1 MFKAKTR
8 PRVLRTDLLRCG
20 DVILTRG
27 RGKAPRKIA
36 GFSLGRYS
44 HAAFCLGS
52 VFRLES
58 DDNGIGV
65 IASKLRECGY
75 ENDEL
80 ILLED
85 VSELDAITVLRHP
98 EFPTK
103 IESVGSDP
111 VFYQVIDES
120 LGKEYPPLSALAQA
134 SPLGRLLPGLAKRLL
149 ASYEL
154 KDSGHVEKINP
165 GPFCSQLIAE
175 IFMRLNLRLF
185 RFGNSRRTNSM
196 SPNDLAHSRLRP
208 VSNIFNE
215 PGQNFVASE
224 ELLHKLNKD
233 TAHNMATKEDL
244 VDIHRKNIQAR
255 ARLAKLELLAD
266 FERRFEAPK
275 E

>member
-1 MFKAKTR
+1 MFKVKTR
-8 PRVLRTDLLRCG
+8 PRVLRTDLLRSG

-65 IASKLRECGY
+65 IASKLHECGY

-80 ILLED
+80 VLLED
-85 VSELDAITVLRHP
+85 VSEFDAITVLRHP

-111 VFYQVIDES
+111 VFYEVINES

-134 SPLGRLLPGLAKRLL
+134 SPLGRLLPGPAKGLL

-154 KDSGHVEKINP
+154 KDPGSCRENQSGAI
-165 GPFCSQLIAE
+165 
-175 IFMRLNLRLF
+175 
-185 RFGNSRRTNSM
+185 
-196 SPNDLAHSRLRP
+196 
-208 VSNIFNE
+208 
-215 PGQNFVASE
+215 
-224 ELLHKLNKD
+224 LLS
-233 TAHNMATKEDL
+233 
-244 VDIHRKNIQAR
+244 ISC
-255 ARLAKLELLAD
+255 
-266 FERRFEAPK
+266 
-275 E
+275 